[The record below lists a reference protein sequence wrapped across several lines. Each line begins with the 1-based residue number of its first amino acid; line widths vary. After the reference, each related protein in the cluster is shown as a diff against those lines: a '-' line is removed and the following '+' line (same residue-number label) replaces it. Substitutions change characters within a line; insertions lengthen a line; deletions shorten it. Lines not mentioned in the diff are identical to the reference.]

1 MKRDEWNTARFWEE
15 EKNNNTTKKNPEK
28 IWKNIEGLWVKENYK
43 EGLQRWILKDFER
56 KRSKRKKD

>member
-1 MKRDEWNTARFWEE
+1 MNEIQRDF
-15 EKNNNTTKKNPEK
+15 EKKKKTITQRRKNPEK